1 MWSFQEDSVAS
12 AFLISLRLPSPLSV
26 VWCQSAV
33 DIRTQ
38 RRGANLVGSR
48 ELTSAVSTPVR
59 WSRHLRP
66 GRSQDS
72 KKEPRDSSPIVR
84 SCGEERRCSYLS
96 KYNRG
101 GGDRFPLWSGST
113 RIRPCRWWSTGGR
126 WSAGRPSSQN
136 CPSILPGGSS
146 QNCCEL
152 HSPK

>member
-1 MWSFQEDSVAS
+1 MAS

-66 GRSQDS
+66 GRCQDS

-84 SCGEERRCSYLS
+84 SCGEERRCSHLS

-101 GGDRFPLWSGST
+101 GGDRFPLWSGSAT
-113 RIRPCRWWSTGGR
+113 IRPCRLWRTGGL
-126 WSAGRPSSQN
+126 WSVGRHRVKTVHPYFLAGHHRTVVNFTLQSKTLN
-136 CPSILPGGSS
+136 L
-146 QNCCEL
+146 
-152 HSPK
+152 